1 MSTETELA
9 AQVMQRIDELAKI
22 SEEPGRLTRTYGSPA
37 MRRANELVAG
47 WMREAGMTVEVDPI
61 GNLIGR
67 YPAAPPEAKTFLL
80 GSHLDT
86 VRDAGKF
93 DGALGVL
100 VALACVQKLHSANQ
114 RLPFAISVVAFA
126 DEEGVRF
133 QSSYLGSRVVAGTF
147 DFDDLKR
154 TDWEGISL
162 REAILRFGGD
172 PDLLH
177 GARLD
182 SKQLLGYV
190 EVHIEQGPVLDSK
203 GMPVGVVSA
212 IAGQSRISAGFTGL
226 AAHAGTT
233 PMAARRDALAAAA
246 QFIVG
251 AEKLGRNTAGLVVTV
266 GEISVEPGA
275 SNVIPGR
282 ARLSV
287 DVRHPEDAMREST
300 CEALRSLAAEAGA
313 DRLLGI
319 DDARDRALLSSRPPA
334 SDLSAMIKNL
344 KNLSTLCGLD
354 WQVVQST
361 SSVQC
366 SKELSALLKE
376 ASVQHVPG
384 VLELPS
390 GAGHDAAALAAITPI
405 AMLFV
410 RCKDGISHHPAE
422 SVAEADVLVAIG
434 VLGRFLE
441 LLVKKHA

>member
-1 MSTETELA
+1 MRNDTELA
-9 AQVMQRIDELAKI
+9 AQTMHRIDALAAI
-22 SEEPGRLTRTYGSPA
+22 SDEPDRLTRTYGSPA
-37 MRRANELVAG
+37 MRRANDLVAG
-47 WMREAGMTVEVDPI
+47 WMRAAGMTVEVDPI

-67 YPAAPPEAKTFLL
+67 YPAAKPEAKTFLL

-100 VALACVQKLHSANQ
+100 VALACIEKLHSGNH
-114 RLPFAISVVAFA
+114 RLPFAVSVLAFA

-133 QSSYLGSRVVAGTF
+133 HSSYLGSRVVAGTF

-154 TDWEGISL
+154 TDCEGISL

-172 PDLLH
+172 PDVLH

-203 GMPVGVVSA
+203 RLPVGVVSA
-212 IAGQSRISAGFTGL
+212 ITGQSRISAGFTGL

-246 QFIVG
+246 QFIMG

-287 DVRHPEDAMREST
+287 DVRHPEDAVREST

-319 DDARDRALLSSRPPA
+319 DASYQALLSSPPP
-334 SDLSAMIKNL
+334 SSELSAMIKNL

-376 ASVQHVPG
+376 ALVQHVPG
-384 VLELPS
+384 LLELPS
-390 GAGHDAAALAAITPI
+390 GAGHDAAALAAITPV

-410 RCKDGISHHPAE
+410 RCKEGISHHPDE
-422 SVAEADVLVAIG
+422 SVAEADVLVAIR
-434 VLGRFLE
+434 VLVRFLE
-441 LLVKKHA
+441 LVAKKHG

>member
-1 MSTETELA
+1 MRTDAELA
-9 AQVMQRIDELAKI
+9 AQVMERIDALAKI
-22 SEEPGRLTRTYGSPA
+22 SEDPGRLTRTYGSPA
-37 MRRANELVAG
+37 MRRANDLVAG
-47 WMREAGMTVEVDPI
+47 WMRESGMTVEVDPI

-67 YPAAPPEAKTFLL
+67 YRAAAPEAKTFLL

-100 VALACVQKLHSANQ
+100 VALACIQKLHSGNQ
-114 RLPFAISVVAFA
+114 RLPFGVSVLAFA

-133 QSSYLGSRVVAGTF
+133 HSSYLGSRVVAGTF

-154 TDWEGISL
+154 VDSEGVSL

-172 PDLLH
+172 PDVLH

-190 EVHIEQGPVLDSK
+190 EVHIEQGPLLEIK
-203 GMPVGVVSA
+203 RLPVGVVSA
-212 IAGQSRISAGFTGL
+212 IAGQSRISAGFNGF

-246 QFIVG
+246 HFIVG
-251 AEKLGRNTAGLVVTV
+251 AERLGRNTAGLVVTV
-266 GEISVEPGA
+266 GEISVQPGA
-275 SNVIPGR
+275 SNVIPGC

-287 DVRHPEDAMREST
+287 DVRHPEDTVRESS
-300 CEALRSLAAEAGA
+300 CEALRLLGAEVASE
-313 DRLLGI
+313 RLLGL
-319 DDARDRALLSSRPPA
+319 DESLLRAIAQSQSPE
-334 SDLSAMIKNL
+334 LSATLKGVSIK
-344 KNLSTLCGLD
+344 CGLL

-366 SKELSALLKE
+366 STELTALLKE
-376 ASVQHVPG
+376 ATVQHVPS
-384 VLELPS
+384 VLEIPS
-390 GAGHDAAALAAITPI
+390 GAGHDAAALAAITPV

-410 RCKDGISHHPAE
+410 RCKDGISHHPDE
-422 SVAEADVLVAIG
+422 SVAEADVLVAIR

-441 LLVKKHA
+441 LLAKKHA

>member
-1 MSTETELA
+1 MRTDTELA
-9 AQVMQRIDELAKI
+9 AQLMQRIDALAAI

-37 MRRANELVAG
+37 MRQANDLVAG
-47 WMREAGMTVEVDPI
+47 WMRGAGMTVEEDAI

-67 YPAAPPEAKTFLL
+67 YAGGQDATKTFLL

-86 VRDAGKF
+86 VRDAGRF

-100 VALACVQKLHSANQ
+100 VALACIEKLHSGNQ
-114 RLPFAISVVAFA
+114 RLPFAVSVLAFA

-133 QSSYLGSRVVAGTF
+133 HSSYLGSRVVAGTF

-154 TDWEGISL
+154 TDCEGISL

-172 PDLLH
+172 PDVLH

-190 EVHIEQGPVLDSK
+190 EVHIEQGPVLESK
-203 GMPVGVVSA
+203 RLPVGVVSA

-246 QFIVG
+246 QFIMG

-287 DVRHPEDAMREST
+287 DVRHPEDAVREST

-319 DDARDRALLSSRPPA
+319 DASYQALLSSPPP
-334 SDLSAMIKNL
+334 SSELSAMIKNL

-376 ASVQHVPG
+376 ASVQHVPD

-390 GAGHDAAALAAITPI
+390 GAGHDAAALAAITPV

-410 RCKDGISHHPAE
+410 RCKDGISHHPDEA
-422 SVAEADVLVAIG
+422 VAEADVLVAIR
-434 VLGRFLE
+434 VLVRFLE
-441 LLVKKHA
+441 LLAKKHG

>member
-1 MSTETELA
+1 MRTDTELA
-9 AQVMQRIDELAKI
+9 AQVMQRIDALAAI
-22 SEEPGRLTRTYGSPA
+22 SDEPGRLTRTYGSPA
-37 MRRANELVAG
+37 MRRANDLVAG
-47 WMREAGMTVEVDPI
+47 WMREAGMTVEEDAI

-67 YPAAPPEAKTFLL
+67 YGAAQPEAKTFLL

-86 VRDAGKF
+86 VRNAGKF

-100 VALACVQKLHSANQ
+100 VALACVENLHSGNQ

-133 QSSYLGSRVVAGTF
+133 QSSFLGSRVVAGTF
-147 DFDDLKR
+147 DFEDLKR
-154 TDWEGISL
+154 TDCGGISL

-172 PDLLH
+172 PDVLH

-203 GMPVGVVSA
+203 RLPVGVVSA
-212 IAGQSRISAGFTGL
+212 ITGQSRISAGFTGL

-246 QFIVG
+246 QFIMG

-287 DVRHPEDAMREST
+287 DVRHPEDAVREST

-319 DDARDRALLSSRPPA
+319 DASYQALLSSSPP
-334 SDLSAMIKNL
+334 SSELSAMIKNL

-390 GAGHDAAALAAITPI
+390 GAGHDAAALVAITPV

-410 RCKDGISHHPAE
+410 RCKDGISHHPDE
-422 SVAEADVLVAIG
+422 SVAEADVLVAIR
-434 VLGRFLE
+434 VLVHFLG
-441 LLVKKHA
+441 LLGKKHG

>member
-1 MSTETELA
+1 MRTDTELA
-9 AQVMQRIDELAKI
+9 AQMMQRIDALAAI
-22 SEEPGRLTRTYGSPA
+22 SDEPGRLTRTYGSPA
-37 MRRANELVAG
+37 MRRANDLVAG
-47 WMREAGMTVEVDPI
+47 WMRAAGMTVEVDPI

-67 YPAAPPEAKTFLL
+67 YPAAKPEAKTFLL

-100 VALACVQKLHSANQ
+100 VALACIEKLHSGNQ
-114 RLPFAISVVAFA
+114 RLPFAVSVLAFA

-133 QSSYLGSRVVAGTF
+133 HSSYLGSRVVAGTF
-147 DFDDLKR
+147 DFEDLKR
-154 TDWEGISL
+154 TDCEGISL

-172 PDLLH
+172 PDVLH

-203 GMPVGVVSA
+203 RLPVGVVSA
-212 IAGQSRISAGFTGL
+212 ITGQSRISAGFTGL

-246 QFIVG
+246 QFIMG

-287 DVRHPEDAMREST
+287 DVRHPEDAVREST

-319 DDARDRALLSSRPPA
+319 DASYQALLSSPPP
-334 SDLSAMIKNL
+334 SSELSAMIKNL

-376 ASVQHVPG
+376 ASVQHGPE

-390 GAGHDAAALAAITPI
+390 GAGHDAAALAAITPV

-410 RCKDGISHHPAE
+410 RCKDGISHHPDE
-422 SVAEADVLVAIG
+422 SVAEADVLVAIR
-434 VLGRFLE
+434 VLVRFLE
-441 LLVKKHA
+441 LLAKKHG